1 MSQDLERREHRSLM
15 ALRDVFLP
23 RRLSA
28 ADRWVCAL
36 VLVCFLWPGIVIFV
50 EQTVIAVSTLA
61 QALGIAR
68 GLVFYLGA
76 YALIGYPVLRA
87 TAGWWRWA
95 GGAAIALILPACL
108 RFILVGVLLPGLE
121 PSPGWLLRAGAS
133 ALALLVT
140 ARWLRR
146 RHLRYVVVGFVVIT
160 TAISW
165 GFYYHGDWIVDL
177 FMFRQALWT
186 TLHGQGFFWVSDEG
200 GSHFGT
206 HNSPILLLFLPL
218 YAIWSSGALLL
229 VLQSI
234 AVALSAY
241 PMYGLAR
248 ERLDEAAAMAV
259 TVGFLLLTPVIGP
272 TLTMFKELP
281 FALPLFLAALLA
293 FERGHLKG
301 FAGWSGA
308 VLMVRETFAITVAL
322 FAVYALVRRRGW
334 RWVAVPAAMG
344 LAWGALSFVAIMPHF
359 FVPGQS
365 NRPFLALYGGLG
377 SNAQELVI
385 NLIKHPDVAWQ
396 RLDTRANLAYLEKLT
411 RPFGRVLPLGSV
423 VSLFAAPDAVT
434 VGLSRHSG
442 WPTRDLSANY
452 HVIIAAALTTAFFYV
467 LTGLKRRLRLS
478 HAPAYL
484 GLGLFF
490 ITAMTDSLAVLWHPP
505 HAARWPSATV
515 RARREMVRLIPAP
528 ASVNAT
534 YSMLMQLAH
543 RREIHPVIPF
553 VKEAQQWVATDYVVT
568 ADETQIRVIAE
579 RLQSGGYRLAATS
592 GPFALYRRP
601 GAPVL
606 RQGRARTSMREAAPA
621 ALSALRL
628 MARRR

>member
-1 MSQDLERREHRSLM
+1 MSQDFERREHGLLM
-15 ALRDVFLP
+15 TLRDVLLP
-23 RRLSA
+23 RELSA

-50 EQTVIAVSTLA
+50 EQTVIAVSTIG
-61 QALGIAR
+61 QSLGIAKGI
-68 GLVFYLGA
+68 GLFLGA
-76 YALIGYPVLRA
+76 YALIAYPLLRSAAARHRLIYVITIAIVL
-87 TAGWWRWA
+87 
-95 GGAAIALILPACL
+95 PVCL
-108 RFILVGVLLPGLE
+108 RFILAGVFLPGLR
-121 PSPGWLLRAGAS
+121 PSAGWLLRAGAS

-146 RHLRYVVVGFVVIT
+146 RHLRYLVAGFVVIT

-206 HNSPILLLFLPL
+206 HNSPLLFLFLPL
-218 YAIWSSGALLL
+218 YAVWSSGALLL
-229 VLQSI
+229 ALQSI

-248 ERLDEAAAMAV
+248 ERLDEAAAMVV

-293 FERGHLKG
+293 FERGRLKG

-308 VLMVRETFAITVAL
+308 LLMVRETFAITVAL
-322 FAVYALVRRRGW
+322 FAVYALARRRGW
-334 RWVAVPAAMG
+334 RWVAAPAAMG
-344 LAWGALSFVAIMPHF
+344 LAWGALSFGVIVPHF

-377 SNAQELVI
+377 SNMQELVI
-385 NLIKHPDVAWQ
+385 NVIKHPDAAWQ
-396 RLDTRANLAYLEKLT
+396 RLYTRENLDYLEKLT
-411 RPFGRVLPLGSV
+411 RPFGRALPLGSV
-423 VSLFAAPDAVT
+423 VTLFAAPDALM
-434 VGLSRHSG
+434 VGLSHKLG
-442 WPTRDLSANY
+442 WPTHDVAANY
-452 HVIIAAALTTAFFYV
+452 HVIIAGALTIAFVYV
-467 LTGLKRRLRLS
+467 LLGLKRRLRLS

-484 GLGLFF
+484 ALGLFF
-490 ITAMTDSLAVLWHPP
+490 VTALSDSLAVLWHPP
-505 HAARWPSATV
+505 HATLWPASTV
-515 RARREMVRLIPAP
+515 RARREMVNLIPAS

-534 YSMLMQLAH
+534 YSMLMQLAQ
-543 RREIHPVIPF
+543 RREIHPVIPL

-568 ADETQIRVIAE
+568 ADEARNRVIEE
-579 RLQSGGYRLAATS
+579 RLRSGGYRLAAAS
-592 GPFALYRRP
+592 GPFSLYQRP
-601 GAPVL
+601 GAPPL
-606 RQGRARTSMREAAPA
+606 RGQRGGR
-621 ALSALRL
+621 
-628 MARRR
+628 